1 MAFDLTQ
8 SCIVYMENPQMA
20 IQQVAA
26 NYQISVDEASSI
38 LKRKCA
44 NLLPDSEYSNWFG
57 SKVAKEGRM
66 DVSRGKALAKH
77 SEVRRMTTCADVED
91 AMEQINSE
99 LDHESTA
106 LVGAKKGATRVGTR
120 TIRGLNDTYKIASDR
135 YRDMECSEE
144 GEEQRAA
151 EEEKMLSDV
160 FNEAEQ
166 QRLKMKQGTN
176 LTTYIAIG
184 VGVLIL
190 GAGIMLAVK
199 KAKKGKSSGGAG
211 RGIRTAK
218 R

>member
-20 IQQVAA
+20 IQQVASH
-26 NYQISVDEASSI
+26 YQITVNEAASI

-44 NLLPDSEYSNWFG
+44 NLLPDSGYSNWFG
-57 SKVAKEGRM
+57 SKVAKARRM
-66 DVSRGKALAKH
+66 DVSKGKALAKH
-77 SEVRRMTTCADVED
+77 SEVRRMTTCDEVDD
-91 AMEQINSE
+91 AMQEINSS
-99 LDHESTA
+99 LDYESTK

-120 TIRGLNDTYKIASDR
+120 TIRGLNDAYKIAEDR
-135 YRDMECSEE
+135 YAAMECADE

-199 KAKKGKSSGGAG
+199 KAKKGKSSGVAR
-211 RGIRTAK
+211 RGIRK
-218 R
+218 GRR